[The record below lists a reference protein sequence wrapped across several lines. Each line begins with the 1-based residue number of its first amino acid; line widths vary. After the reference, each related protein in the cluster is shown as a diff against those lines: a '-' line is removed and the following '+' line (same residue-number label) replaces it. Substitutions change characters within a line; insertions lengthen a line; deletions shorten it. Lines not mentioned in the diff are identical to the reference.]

1 MKRFSIVILLLAFV
15 FLFSACD
22 NNAFGSGESFVS
34 EAVSEESSQ
43 ISSTESQD
51 IEVSEMP
58 DESGEAS
65 DVSPM
70 ESEDES
76 EEMSV
81 SYSES
86 EDESEVSGGE
96 SDGGSDGESEV
107 SEEVSIEESEPEVS
121 LPILKDKELADISL
135 YVKGIYFDI
144 RYATENNIAGK
155 VIYDDDTP
163 YLRYGTVKK
172 LLRVVEELNEYGYTL
187 LVWDAYRKVEYQWVL
202 WEAFPDPTYV
212 ANPHLYYSDHSRGDA
227 IDVTLVTL
235 DGKPIEMPTDHD
247 DFTKKADR
255 DYGDV
260 SDEAAKNAVLL
271 EKVMK
276 KHGFKGYE
284 SEWWHFS
291 DTIKYSVIK

>member
-34 EAVSEESSQ
+34 EAVSEERNQ

-70 ESEDES
+70 ESEGES
-76 EEMSV
+76 EEMNV
-81 SYSES
+81 SDSES
-86 EDESEVSGGE
+86 EDESEVSGNE

-107 SEEVSIEESEPEVS
+107 SEAVSIEESEPEVS

-135 YVKGIYFDI
+135 YVKGIYFDM

-155 VIYDDDTP
+155 
-163 YLRYGTVKK
+163 
-172 LLRVVEELNEYGYTL
+172 
-187 LVWDAYRKVEYQWVL
+187 
-202 WEAFPDPTYV
+202 
-212 ANPHLYYSDHSRGDA
+212 S
-227 IDVTLVTL
+227 
-235 DGKPIEMPTDHD
+235 
-247 DFTKKADR
+247 
-255 DYGDV
+255 
-260 SDEAAKNAVLL
+260 
-271 EKVMK
+271 
-276 KHGFKGYE
+276 
-284 SEWWHFS
+284 
-291 DTIKYSVIK
+291 